1 MFDMLSRISALHYVT
16 GCVVFRFVLRNF
28 LYRWTCQPRS
38 DRGLIDPWKYV
49 IINAKRCLF
58 INRIMKTNFL
68 YLLLPI
74 FLSMICFAPAEQGEP
89 DEATHVYQVGLQ
101 ALTQGKNH
109 DAFTAFQRVVEL
121 DPTLAEAHY
130 QLGVLY
136 GKQSQWKPAIDALQT
151 AINLTPDFADAYV
164 RLGEAYLIG
173 VASAKDAIE
182 PLERVL
188 QLQPDLSRARR
199 LLGDAYLRQN
209 RIDDAIRHLKQLAR
223 DNEARYLLGL
233 AHFQKEDFTQAI
245 PHFEAV
251 IKRESRHAKAHF
263 NLGNCYLRT
272 GKIAEGRTALR
283 TFERLTREEEQLS
296 SLQRLVHN
304 DPQRL
309 QPRYELAELHIKR
322 TEWERAAAELR
333 ACLAIAPHD
342 EKASEL
348 LGYIYLQTETY
359 PEALDVYGGLVEAH
373 PESAI
378 YRNSLGIVY
387 MMLKKPRQAIAQFE
401 TATRLGTTS
410 PQLYRNLANAYR
422 QIGEQAKAE
431 QAYRR
436 YLSLTE

>member
-1 MFDMLSRISALHYVT
+1 METNLLCFSLLVLLSVLCLAP
-16 GCVVFRFVLRNF
+16 VV
-28 LYRWTCQPRS
+28 
-38 DRGLIDPWKYV
+38 
-49 IINAKRCLF
+49 
-58 INRIMKTNFL
+58 
-68 YLLLPI
+68 
-74 FLSMICFAPAEQGEP
+74 QGELS
-89 DEATHVYQVGLQ
+89 EAVLAYEIGLR
-101 ALTQGKNH
+101 ALDRKEDHN
-109 DAFTAFQRVVEL
+109 AFAAFQRAVEL

-130 QLGVLY
+130 QLGVFY

-151 AINLTPDFADAYV
+151 AIRLRPDVADAHV
-164 RLGEAYLIG
+164 RLGEAYFIG
-173 VASAKDAIE
+173 MASAKAATE
-182 PLERVL
+182 PLKRAL
-188 QLQPDLSRARR
+188 QLQPNHSRARR

-209 RIDDAIRHLKQLAR
+209 RIDDAIHHLKQLVK
-223 DNEARYLLGL
+223 DSEARYLLGL

-251 IKRESRHAKAHF
+251 IKRESRHAKAYF

-272 GKIAEGRTALR
+272 GKVAEGRAALR
-283 TFERLTREEEQLS
+283 TFEKLTREEERLA
-296 SLQRLVHN
+296 SLQCLVHN
-304 DPQRL
+304 YPQRL

-322 TEWERAAAELR
+322 TEWELATVELK

-348 LGYIYLQTETY
+348 LGYIYLQTEAY
-359 PEALDVYGGLVEAH
+359 PEALEVYGGLVEAH

-387 MMLKKPRQAIAQFE
+387 MMQKRPRQAIAQFE
-401 TATRLGTTS
+401 TATRLGTTN

-436 YLSLTE
+436 YRFLND

>member
-1 MFDMLSRISALHYVT
+1 
-16 GCVVFRFVLRNF
+16 
-28 LYRWTCQPRS
+28 
-38 DRGLIDPWKYV
+38 
-49 IINAKRCLF
+49 
-58 INRIMKTNFL
+58 MKMNLL

-74 FLSMICFAPAEQGEP
+74 FLSMICFAPAEQDKP
-89 DEATHVYQVGLQ
+89 DAATLAYEAGLQ
-101 ALTQGKNH
+101 ALNEKK
-109 DAFTAFQRVVEL
+109 DREAFVAFQRSVDL

-151 AINLTPDFADAYV
+151 AINLIPDFVDAHV

-173 VASAKDAIE
+173 MASAKDAIQ
-182 PLERVL
+182 PLERAL
-188 QLQPDLSRARR
+188 QLQPGLSRARR

-209 RIDDAIRHLKQLAR
+209 RINNAIHHLEQLLQ
-223 DNEARYLLGL
+223 DSEARYLLGL

-251 IKRESRHAKAHF
+251 IKRERRHAKAHF

-283 TFERLTREEEQLS
+283 TFEKLTREEEQLT

-304 DPQRL
+304 DPRRL
-309 QPRYELAELHIKR
+309 QPRYQLAELLIKR
-322 TEWERAAAELR
+322 TEWERATTELK
-333 ACLAIAPHD
+333 ACLAITPHD

-348 LGYIYLQTETY
+348 LGYIYLQTEAY
-359 PEALDVYGGLVEAH
+359 PEALGVYGSLVEGH

-387 MMLKKPRQAIAQFE
+387 MMLKKPRQAIVQFE

-422 QIGEQAKAE
+422 QIGDPVKAE

-436 YLSLTE
+436 YRSLRK

>member
-1 MFDMLSRISALHYVT
+1 
-16 GCVVFRFVLRNF
+16 
-28 LYRWTCQPRS
+28 
-38 DRGLIDPWKYV
+38 
-49 IINAKRCLF
+49 
-58 INRIMKTNFL
+58 MKTNFF
-68 YLLLPI
+68 YLLLLI
-74 FLSMICFAPAEQGEP
+74 LLSVVYLAPARQSKSG
-89 DEATHVYQVGLQ
+89 EATLAYEVGLQ
-101 ALTQGKNH
+101 ALDRKEDH
-109 DAFTAFQRVVEL
+109 HAFTAFQRAVKF
-121 DPTLAEAHY
+121 DPTHTEAHY

-151 AINLTPDFADAYV
+151 AIRLTPDFADAHV

-173 VASAKDAIE
+173 MASAKNATE
-182 PLERVL
+182 PLKRAL
-188 QLQPDLSRARR
+188 QLQSNHARARR

-209 RIDDAIRHLKQLAR
+209 RIDDAIHHLKQLVK
-223 DNEARYLLGL
+223 DSEARYLLGL

-245 PHFEAV
+245 PHFETV
-251 IKRESRHAKAHF
+251 IKRESRHAKAYF
-263 NLGNCYLRT
+263 SLGNCYLRT
-272 GKIAEGRTALR
+272 GKVAEGRAALR
-283 TFERLTREEEQLS
+283 TFEKLTREEEQLA

-322 TEWERAAAELR
+322 TEWEFAMAELK

-348 LGYIYLQTETY
+348 LGYIYLQIEAY
-359 PEALDVYGGLVEAH
+359 PEALEVYGGLVEAH

-387 MMLKKPRQAIAQFE
+387 MMQKRPRQAIAQFE
-401 TATRLGTTS
+401 TATRLGTTN

-422 QIGEQAKAE
+422 QVGEQAKAE

-436 YLSLTE
+436 YRFLND

>member
-1 MFDMLSRISALHYVT
+1 MV
-16 GCVVFRFVLRNF
+16 
-28 LYRWTCQPRS
+28 
-38 DRGLIDPWKYV
+38 
-49 IINAKRCLF
+49 CL
-58 INRIMKTNFL
+58 
-68 YLLLPI
+68 
-74 FLSMICFAPAEQGEP
+74 APAEQSKS
-89 DEATHVYQVGLQ
+89 DEATLAYEVGLQ
-101 ALTQGKNH
+101 ALDRKENH
-109 DAFTAFQRVVEL
+109 DAFTAFQRTIEL
-121 DPTLAEAHY
+121 DPTRAEAHY

-151 AINLTPDFADAYV
+151 AIRLTPDFAEAHV

-173 VASAKDAIE
+173 MASAKDATE
-182 PLERVL
+182 PLKRAL
-188 QLQPDLSRARR
+188 QLQPNHSRARR
-199 LLGDAYLRQN
+199 LLADAYLRQN
-209 RIDDAIRHLKQLAR
+209 RIDDAIHHLKQLGQET
-223 DNEARYLLGL
+223 EARYLLGL

-251 IKRESRHAKAHF
+251 IKRESRHAKAYF

-272 GKIAEGRTALR
+272 GKVAEGRAALR
-283 TFERLTREEEQLS
+283 TFEKLTREEEQLA

-322 TEWERAAAELR
+322 TEWGRATTELK
-333 ACLAIAPHD
+333 ACLTIAPHD

-348 LGYIYLQTETY
+348 IGYIYLQTEAY
-359 PEALDVYGGLVEAH
+359 PEALAVYGGLVEAH

-387 MMLKKPRQAIAQFE
+387 MMQKRPRQAIAQFE
-401 TATRLGTTS
+401 AATRLGTTN

-422 QIGEQAKAE
+422 QIGDQAKAE

-436 YLSLTE
+436 YLSLTK

>member
-1 MFDMLSRISALHYVT
+1 MKMNLLHLS
-16 GCVVFRFVLRNF
+16 F
-28 LYRWTCQPRS
+28 LILLS
-38 DRGLIDPWKYV
+38 I
-49 IINAKRCLF
+49 ACL
-58 INRIMKTNFL
+58 
-68 YLLLPI
+68 
-74 FLSMICFAPAEQGEP
+74 APAEEGSQS
-89 DEATHVYQVGLQ
+89 DKAARAYEAGLQ
-101 ALTQGKNH
+101 ARTQGKNRE
-109 DAFTAFQRVVEL
+109 AFAAFQRAVKL
-121 DPTLAEAHY
+121 DPTFADSHY

-151 AINLTPDFADAYV
+151 AINLTPDFAPAHV

-173 VASAKDAIE
+173 MASAKEATE
-182 PLERVL
+182 PLERAL

-199 LLGDAYLRQN
+199 LLGAAYLRQN
-209 RIDDAIRHLKQLAR
+209 RIDAAIRHLKQLAQ
-223 DNEARYLLGL
+223 DSEARYLLGL
-233 AHFQKEDFTQAI
+233 AHFQKEDFAQAI

-251 IKRESRHAKAHF
+251 IKRKSRHAKAHF

-283 TFERLTREEEQLS
+283 AFEKLAREEEQLS

-309 QPRYELAELHIKR
+309 QPRYALAELLIKR
-322 TEWERAAAELR
+322 TEWELATRELK

-348 LGYIYLQTETY
+348 LGYIYLQTEAY
-359 PEALDVYGGLVEAH
+359 LEALEVYGGLVEAH

-387 MMLKKPRQAIAQFE
+387 MMQKKPRQAIGQFE
-401 TATRLGTTS
+401 TATRLGTTN

-422 QIGEQAKAE
+422 QIGERAKAE
-431 QAYRR
+431 QAYQHYR
-436 YLSLTE
+436 SLTQ

>member
-1 MFDMLSRISALHYVT
+1 MEVNLLRLS
-16 GCVVFRFVLRNF
+16 F
-28 LYRWTCQPRS
+28 L
-38 DRGLIDPWKYV
+38 
-49 IINAKRCLF
+49 
-58 INRIMKTNFL
+58 
-68 YLLLPI
+68 I
-74 FLSMICFAPAEQGEP
+74 FLSIACFAPAEEGNQP
-89 DEATHVYQVGLQ
+89 DKAARAYEAGLQ
-101 ALTQGKNH
+101 ALTRGENH
-109 DAFTAFQRVVEL
+109 NAFAAFQRAIEL

-136 GKQSQWKPAIDALQT
+136 GKQSQWKPAVDTLQI
-151 AINLTPDFADAYV
+151 AINLTPDFADAHV

-173 VASAKDAIE
+173 MASAKAATE
-182 PLERVL
+182 PLERAL

-199 LLGDAYLRQN
+199 LLGKAYLRQN
-209 RIDDAIRHLKQLAR
+209 RIDDAIHHLKQLVR
-223 DNEARYLLGL
+223 NSESRYLLGL
-233 AHFQKEDFTQAI
+233 AYFQREDFTQAI

-283 TFERLTREEEQLS
+283 TFEKLTREEEQLT
-296 SLQRLVHN
+296 SLQRLVRN

-309 QPRYELAELHIKR
+309 QPRYGLAELLIKR
-322 TEWERAAAELR
+322 TEWELAATELK

-348 LGYIYLQTETY
+348 LGYIYLQTEAY

-387 MMLKKPRQAIAQFE
+387 MMLKKPRQAIVQFE
-401 TATRLGTTS
+401 AATHLGTTN

-422 QIGEQAKAE
+422 QIGDRTKAE

-436 YLSLTE
+436 YRSLTQ

>member
-1 MFDMLSRISALHYVT
+1 MEVNLLRLS
-16 GCVVFRFVLRNF
+16 F
-28 LYRWTCQPRS
+28 L
-38 DRGLIDPWKYV
+38 
-49 IINAKRCLF
+49 
-58 INRIMKTNFL
+58 
-68 YLLLPI
+68 I
-74 FLSMICFAPAEQGEP
+74 FLSIACLAPAEEGNQAEQTDP
-89 DEATHVYQVGLQ
+89 DKATRAYEAGLQ
-101 ALTQGKNH
+101 ALHRKEDLN
-109 DAFTAFQRVVEL
+109 AFAAFQRAVEL
-121 DPTLAEAHY
+121 DPNLAEAHY
-130 QLGVLY
+130 HLGVLY
-136 GKQSQWKPAIDALQT
+136 GKQSQWKPAIDALQI
-151 AINLTPDFADAYV
+151 AINLTPDFTDAYV

-173 VASAKDAIE
+173 MARAKEATE
-182 PLERVL
+182 PLEHVL
-188 QLQPDLSRARR
+188 QLQPDHARARR

-209 RIDDAIRHLKQLAR
+209 RIADAIHHLKQLVR
-223 DNEARYLLGL
+223 DSEARYLLGL
-233 AHFQKEDFTQAI
+233 AYFQKEDFTQAI

-283 TFERLTREEEQLS
+283 TFEKLTREEEQLS

-309 QPRYELAELHIKR
+309 QPRYELAELLIKR
-322 TEWERAAAELR
+322 TEWELAGTELK

-348 LGYIYLQTETY
+348 LGYVYLQTEAY

-387 MMLKKPRQAIAQFE
+387 MMLKKPRQAIVQFE
-401 TATRLGTTS
+401 SATHLGTTN

-422 QIGEQAKAE
+422 QIGDRTKAE

-436 YLSLTE
+436 YRSLTK